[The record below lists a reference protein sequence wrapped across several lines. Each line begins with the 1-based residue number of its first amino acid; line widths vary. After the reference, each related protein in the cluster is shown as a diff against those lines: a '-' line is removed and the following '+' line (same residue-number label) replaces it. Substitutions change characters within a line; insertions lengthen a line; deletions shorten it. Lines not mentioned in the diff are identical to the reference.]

1 MKYSDSYGF
10 ALWLQIPVLVVAGN
24 HNEWVLKQVKITAVL
39 SAGGIRKVGGRYV
52 IIATQ
57 PYYKIE
63 RSVTAGNLETIIHQR
78 SLCLYPDRIVSAY
91 REFLI
96 KEIYDISF
104 RDLGQGHGVLYLH
117 TKQGV
122 FPYTLEADAEL
133 FISEVKRLIS

>member
-1 MKYSDSYGF
+1 M
-10 ALWLQIPVLVVAGN
+10 
-24 HNEWVLKQVKITAVL
+24 
-39 SAGGIRKVGGRYV
+39 

-63 RSVTAGNLETIIHQR
+63 RVVSAGDLETIIHQR

-91 REFLI
+91 REFI
-96 KEIYDISF
+96 IEEIFDISF

-122 FPYTLEADAEL
+122 FPYTVEADAEL
-133 FISEVKRLIS
+133 FIAEVKKLIS